1 MTQQQSES
9 IKNEV
14 DAVVNAEGSSFVRML
29 EEPMWQAIFA
39 SVTTISLFGVVLS
52 GIWLMDA
59 IVN

>member
-1 MTQQQSES
+1 MTNEQSQAV
-9 IKNEV
+9 KNDI
-14 DAVVNAEGSSFVRML
+14 DAVVSAEQGGFLRLL
-29 EEPMWQAIFA
+29 EEPMWQAVFA

>member
-1 MTQQQSES
+1 MTNQQTES
-9 IKNEV
+9 VKNEI
-14 DAVVNAEGSSFVRML
+14 DAVVEARQGGFVALL

-39 SVTTISLFGVVLS
+39 SVTTISLFGVVVS

>member
-1 MTQQQSES
+1 MTHEQSEAVKS
-9 IKNEV
+9 EV
-14 DAVVNAEGSSFVRML
+14 NAVVEGEASGFVRLL

-39 SVTTISLFGVVLS
+39 SVTTISLFGVVVS

>member
-1 MTQQQSES
+1 MTNEQSQAV
-9 IKNEV
+9 KNEI
-14 DAVVNAEGSSFVRML
+14 DAVVPAEQGSFVQRL
-29 EEPMWQAIFA
+29 EDPMWQAIFA

>member
-1 MTQQQSES
+1 
-9 IKNEV
+9 
-14 DAVVNAEGSSFVRML
+14 ML

-39 SVTTISLFGVVLS
+39 SVTTISLFGFVVS

>member
-1 MTQQQSES
+1 MTQQQSEA

-14 DAVVNAEGSSFVRML
+14 NAVVQGEAGGFLRML
-29 EEPMWQAIFA
+29 EEPMWQAVFA
-39 SVTTISLFGVVLS
+39 SVTTISLFGFVVT

>member
-1 MTQQQSES
+1 MTQQQS
-9 IKNEV
+9 
-14 DAVVNAEGSSFVRML
+14 AVVKNDVSAAIEGETSRFVRML

-39 SVTTISLFGVVLS
+39 SVTTISLFGVVVT

>member
-1 MTQQQSES
+1 MTNEQSQAVKSE
-9 IKNEV
+9 IN
-14 DAVVNAEGSSFVRML
+14 AVVPAEQRSFLQML
-29 EEPMWQAIFA
+29 EDPMWQAVFA